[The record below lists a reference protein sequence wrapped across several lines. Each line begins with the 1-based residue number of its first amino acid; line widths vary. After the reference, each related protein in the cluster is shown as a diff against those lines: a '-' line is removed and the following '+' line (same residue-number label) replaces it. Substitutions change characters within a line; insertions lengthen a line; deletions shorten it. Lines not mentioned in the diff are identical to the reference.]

1 MKIGIFGTGYVGLI
15 SAVCLANNGHTVVA
29 YDLRKDAIDDL
40 CRGKASLYEQGLE
53 ELLQRALAKKSI
65 SFCSESNGLKDCEA
79 VLLSVGTPPLPD
91 GGANL
96 TQVFAALDELLKILP
111 NTTLIAIRSTMPV
124 GTNKII
130 RKRLSDLGRADQVY
144 GFCPEFLREGSA
156 VYDFM
161 NPDYLVFASDSQQG
175 IQLLQDLYA
184 PIVNLQE
191 KKAQI
196 MTTSNFETAELIK
209 YSINSFL
216 ATKITFINQI
226 AQLAQQSGADINE
239 LIKLISAD
247 KRIGKQFIT
256 PGPGFGGS
264 CLPKD
269 TKALVQNGKKFGVD
283 LSLVEALGNA
293 NKKHKQYIVSWV
305 LSTLQETKKQTQKIG
320 VWGLSFKAETDDIR
334 ESSALQIVSEL
345 LQSGKTV
352 YAHDPKGIENF
363 RREYKGK
370 GKDEKLHFVDDALL
384 LLKEVDALV
393 ILTEWKEYRD
403 LFSERVQERFSN
415 LVVFDTRGV
424 CSDKKLR
431 EAGIS
436 LYRFGV
442 RPTS

>member
-15 SAVCLANNGHTVVA
+15 SAVCLANNGHTIVA
-29 YDLRKDAIDDL
+29 YDLRKDVIDDL

-53 ELLQRALAKKSI
+53 ELLQRVLAKKTI
-65 SFCSESNGLKDCEA
+65 SFCSKSDGLRDCE
-79 VLLSVGTPPLPD
+79 VVFLSVGTPPLPD
-91 GGANL
+91 GSADL

-111 NTTLIAIRSTMPV
+111 HTTLIAIRSTMPV

-130 RKRLSDLGRADQVY
+130 RKRLSDLGRTNQVY

-184 PIVNLQE
+184 PIVGLQE
-191 KKAQI
+191 KKAKI

-216 ATKITFINQI
+216 AIKVTFINQI
-226 AQLAQQSGADINE
+226 AQLAQQSGADIKD
-239 LIKLISAD
+239 LIGVISAD

-269 TKALVQNGKKFGVD
+269 TKALVQNGRKFGVD
-283 LSLVEALGNA
+283 LSLIEVLGDA
-293 NKKHKQYIVSWV
+293 NKKHKQYIVSWI
-305 LSTLQETKKQTQKIG
+305 LSTLQETKKQAQRIG
-320 VWGLSFKAETDDIR
+320 IWGLSFKAGTDDIR

-352 YAHDPKGIENF
+352 YAHDPKGMGNF
-363 RREYKGK
+363 RRECKGN
-370 GKDEKLHFVDDALL
+370 DEKLHFVDDALL

-393 ILTEWKEYRD
+393 ILTEWNEYRD
-403 LFSERVQERFSN
+403 FFSERLQERFSN
-415 LVVFDTRGV
+415 LVVFDTRGI

-436 LYRFGV
+436 LHRFGI